1 MELKD
6 LANKIGI
13 KNVII
18 THINNYHYKDY
29 MTVIINDDLVVNLV
43 GKTFTFIPLTENGI
57 NKGISNKNI
66 REIFNFIR
74 EELKDKII

>member
-57 NKGISNKNI
+57 NKGISNKLSSFLNSSLF
-66 REIFNFIR
+66 R
-74 EELKDKII
+74 